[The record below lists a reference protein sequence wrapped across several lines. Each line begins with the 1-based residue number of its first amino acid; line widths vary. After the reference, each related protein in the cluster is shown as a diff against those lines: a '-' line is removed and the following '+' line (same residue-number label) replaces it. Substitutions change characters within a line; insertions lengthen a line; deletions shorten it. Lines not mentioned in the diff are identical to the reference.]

1 MLAARALVLATAFPT
16 FPKKTLAA
24 LLPLALAS
32 FCVPAQAQFAVG
44 TGTTDTAAKTLTTGQ
59 TGSVASGGALS
70 VNGLAV
76 NITGTSGTV
85 TINNAG
91 TISSTNSTARAID
104 NNTSGVTINLTNTG
118 TISSL
123 LGDAFRINKA
133 GSVII
138 LNNLGTIIS
147 GGTFPVNN
155 ALPGGIDGSNAGQ
168 ALDFRAITST
178 GNIINNGDAS
188 HTGALIQSN
197 TEDAIRPGANT
208 TINNYGTIITNSPV
222 NTKDASGTHANIS
235 AADGIDAGGNL
246 GVVVNNYGSIS
257 GSRHGITAD
266 TNITVTNYASG
277 TITGRNGSGVGSD
290 GNGTVVNY
298 GLISGDY
305 AGAGKVFTGNDPT
318 GLNGD
323 GDGVDIDGVANITNY
338 GTIRGTGAGGVDSG
352 GLPNGAEGIAA
363 GGGTIVNNA
372 GALVSGASVGIL
384 VDNGAN
390 GPGVAAT
397 TITNAGTIEGKSKA
411 AIGLVGTFND
421 TITNTASGVIRGGA
435 NAVMV
440 DAVGS
445 TTPGAAIQMGA
456 GNDTLNNAG
465 TIIGGNG
472 LAVDMGAGDDTV
484 NITGGSITGKV
495 DGGSGTN
502 ALNFSGSFTGTGD
515 FVNFATT
522 NVNSGTVRLMGQFQ
536 STAAVNVGAG
546 STFIV
551 DNSFTTGNLTV
562 NGTLGASGAGAPRNI
577 TVTGNYTQA
586 ATGTLEVGIQNANAL
601 DKFAV
606 TGTAT
611 LASGASIRPVM
622 LGGAYVQNGQSFTFL
637 TSGTLAANGSQL
649 NVLGSSAVLKFALAQ
664 SGNSLVLTAQRSG
677 YETAAGNSGES
688 AVGGAL
694 SSAGA
699 NGAGGAGTQMGALL
713 GALDAQPTGG
723 AVSGALNQL
732 QPLPGSV
739 VQGASNSLQNG
750 FFRTVDERV
759 ASARNGI
766 DSMTG
771 MAAGD
776 TGDARRAWVRV
787 FGNQATQEARGGVDG
802 YRNTGGGI
810 AAGFDKSLDARTL
823 VGMVVGASHADVDRS
838 GALSGSGV
846 DIDSL
851 QVAAYGSRDYGGW
864 YLEGSA
870 GYGYNSY
877 KSTRQV
883 SFTGFAGSA
892 RGEFKGHQLSAR
904 LGAGWLRPIDDA
916 WAVRWLASGQVTYLR
931 TGSYA
936 ETGAAGA
943 NLNVD
948 SARGTSVL
956 SSLGGQLER
965 AFGTG
970 ATRYTAIAKAAWQHE
985 FGQTMQGSASF
996 AAGGPSFT
1004 VAGLTPARDALVLG
1018 LGITGTDRKGFSL
1031 SAGYEAEIRQ
1041 QYAGHTIQ
1049 VKAQWLF

>member
-1 MLAARALVLATAFPT
+1 MPALHRQSIPA
-16 FPKKTLAA
+16 FPKKTLVL
-24 LLPLALAS
+24 LLPLALAALS
-32 FCVPAQAQFAVG
+32 TQAQAQFAVG
-44 TGTTDTAAKTLTTGQ
+44 AGTTDTTAKNITGGQ
-59 TGSVASGGALS
+59 SGTVASGGALS

-85 TINNAG
+85 TLNNAG

-123 LGDAFRINKA
+123 LGDTFRINKA

-178 GNIINNGDAS
+178 GNIINNGDAT

-208 TINNYGTIITNSPV
+208 TITNYGTIISNSPV
-222 NTKDASGTHANIS
+222 NTKDASGTNANIS

-246 GVVVNNYGSIS
+246 GVVVNNYGTIS
-257 GSRHGITAD
+257 GPRHGITAD
-266 TNITVTNYASG
+266 TGITVTNYASG

-305 AGAGKVFTGNDPT
+305 AGAGKVFSGNDPT
-318 GLNGD
+318 SRNGD
-323 GDGVDIDGVANITNY
+323 GDGVDIDGIATITNY

-363 GGGTIVNNA
+363 GGGTIDNKA
-372 GALVSGASVGIL
+372 GALISGASVGIL
-384 VDNGAN
+384 VDNGSSGSAV
-390 GPGVAAT
+390 GAT
-397 TITNAGTIEGKSKA
+397 TITNAGTIEGKNKA
-411 AIGLVGTFND
+411 AIGMVGTFND
-421 TITNTASGVIRGGA
+421 TITNTATGVIRGGA

-465 TIIGGNG
+465 SIISGNG

-484 NITGGSITGKV
+484 NISGGSITGKV
-495 DGGSGTN
+495 DGGAGTN
-502 ALNFSGSFTGTGD
+502 TLNFSGSFTGTGD
-515 FVNFATT
+515 FVNFSTT
-522 NVNSGTVRLMGQFQ
+522 NVTAGTVRLMGAFQ

-546 STFIV
+546 STFV
-551 DNSFTTGNLTV
+551 ADNAFTTGNLTV
-562 NGTLGASGAGAPRNI
+562 NGTLGASGAGNARTI
-577 TVTGNYTQA
+577 TVTGNYSQGA
-586 ATGTLEVGIQNANAL
+586 SGTLEVGIKDAATL
-601 DKFAV
+601 DKLAV

-611 LASGASIRPVM
+611 LANGASIKPVM

-637 TSGTLAANGSQL
+637 TSGTLTATASQL
-649 NVLGSSAVLKFALAQ
+649 AVVNNSAVLKFGLAQ
-664 SGNSLVLTAQRSG
+664 SGNNLVLTATRTG
-677 YETAAGNSGES
+677 YANSSQSEGQGEIGN
-688 AVGGAL
+688 AL
-694 SSAGA
+694 NSAGA
-699 NGAGGAGTQMGALL
+699 SGAGGANTQMGALL
-713 GALDAQPTGG
+713 GALDSQTSNGG
-723 AVSGALNQL
+723 VSNALNQL

-739 VQGASNSLQNG
+739 VQGASNGLQGG
-750 FFRTVDERV
+750 FFRTTTERLT
-759 ASARNGI
+759 SARNGI

-771 MAAGD
+771 MSAGD
-776 TGDARRAWVRV
+776 AGGARRAWVRL
-787 FGNQATQEARGGVDG
+787 FGSQATQDARGGVDG
-802 YRNTGGGI
+802 YRSTGGGV
-810 AAGFDKSLDARTL
+810 AVGFDKSLDAQTIVGL
-823 VGMVVGASHADVDRS
+823 VAGVARADVDRS
-838 GALSGSGV
+838 GNLSGSGV
-846 DIDSL
+846 DVDSY
-851 QVAAYGSRDYGGW
+851 QIAAYGSRDYGTKEGGGF
-864 YLEGSA
+864 YLEGTA

-883 SFTGFAGSA
+883 SFTGFAGTA
-892 RGEFKGHQLSAR
+892 RGEFKGHQFSAR
-904 LGAGWLRPIDDA
+904 IGAGFLRPIDEA
-916 WAVRWLASGQVTYLR
+916 WAVRWLASAQATYLR
-931 TGSYA
+931 TGAYT

-943 NLNVD
+943 NLAVN
-948 SARGTSVL
+948 SANGTSVL

-965 AFGTG
+965 SFGS
-970 ATRYTAIAKAAWQHE
+970 ATKYTAFAKAAWQHE
-985 FGQTMQGSASF
+985 FGSTMQGTASF

-1004 VAGLTPARDALVLG
+1004 TAGLTQARDALILG
-1018 LGITGTDRKGFSL
+1018 LGITGTDKKGFSL
-1031 SAGYEAEIRQ
+1031 SGGYEAEIRQ
-1041 QYAGHTIQ
+1041 QYTGHTLQ